1 MRTLL
6 SLLSLLVMVL
16 ALVACGAADD
26 DVQLPEQP
34 APDLDAGEDDITVDE
49 PDPTGPDGTE
59 PELAAVVD
67 AAVAELADE
76 LGIDPADVEV
86 VVAEPVTWSDGS
98 LGCPEPG
105 MMYTQAVVD
114 GYRVLLRAGDV
125 EVAFHAGE
133 GRVPLRCEEP
143 REP

>member
-1 MRTLL
+1 MPSRRTVPCV
-6 SLLSLLVMVL
+6 LVVAFM
-16 ALVACGAADD
+16 LVACGAADEE
-26 DVQLPEQP
+26 VRLPEQP
-34 APDLDAGEDDITVDE
+34 APDVGAGEDATTVDE
-49 PDPTGPDGTE
+49 PEPTGPGRSD
-59 PELAAVVD
+59 PALAAVVD
-67 AAVAELADE
+67 AAVAQLAGE
-76 LGIDPADVEV
+76 LGVDPEDVEV